1 MIFQLCGRIFN
12 KVMFLSVLKEKY
24 IEAKKLAKIKKKKI
38 AFLIGNTIKI
48 DKGNYYFTPPRVTD
62 KLVVFGII
70 VFKESIVID
79 ACRFLD
85 GKVDII
91 FADAEKKI
99 SPKKNG
105 APGNIERRVREEIK
119 DSQIYIYKGNDLTVD
134 SVDLI
139 ISQYFNK
146 DLRGVAGK
154 KIGIIGAGNIGSK
167 VGLYLTEL
175 GAKVYLNR
183 RNKKK
188 LTCIVN
194 AINYLKPSNT
204 KEKAMIADKATASV
218 NSDVLIGSSDGKP
231 VINLKM
237 VNLLKNDSII
247 IDAGKGTLTK
257 DAIKRANFRKIN
269 IFRVDIFPSLEGLI
283 SKTFSMERQ
292 IQKLIKKKK
301 IGNINIFN
309 TGKLG
314 GYGDLIVDDI
324 DKPRIVY
331 GVCDGKGDF
340 LRKIPKKYKNLIKK
354 IN

>member
-1 MIFQLCGRIFN
+1 
-12 KVMFLSVLKEKY
+12 MFLQDLKKEY
-24 IEAKKLAKIKKKKI
+24 ADAKKLAKKKRKKL

-48 DKGNYYFTPPRVTD
+48 ERGNYYFTPPRITD

-70 VFKESIVID
+70 VFKESIAID
-79 ACRFLD
+79 ACRFLN

-99 SPKKNG
+99 FPEKNG

-119 DSQIYIYKGNDLTVD
+119 KSLIYIYKGNDLTVD

-167 VGLYLTEL
+167 IGLYLTEL

-188 LTCIVN
+188 LLCIVS

-204 KEKAMIADKATASV
+204 QEKAVIADKISASK
-218 NSDVLIGSSDGKP
+218 NSDVLIGSTDGKA
-231 VINLKM
+231 VIDSKM
-237 VNLLKNDSII
+237 VSLLKNNSII
-247 IDAGKGTLTK
+247 IDAGKGTLTE
-257 DAIKRANFRKIN
+257 DAIKIANTRKIR

-283 SKTFSMERQ
+283 SKTFSMEKQ
-292 IQKLIKKKK
+292 IVRLLKKKTIEK
-301 IGNINIFN
+301 TNIYNS
-309 TGKLG
+309 GKLG
-314 GYGDLIVDDI
+314 AYGDLIVDDI
-324 DKPRIVY
+324 DKINIVY
-331 GVCDGKGDF
+331 GVCDGRGDF
-340 LRKIPKKYKNLIKK
+340 LRKIPTKYKKLIKK
-354 IN
+354 LTN

>member
-1 MIFQLCGRIFN
+1 
-12 KVMFLSVLKEKY
+12 MFLPALKKNY
-24 IEAKKLAKIKKKKI
+24 IVAKKLAKKQKKKL

-48 DKGNYYFTPPRVTD
+48 ERGNYYFTPPRITD

-70 VFKESIVID
+70 VFKESIAID

-99 SPKKNG
+99 FPEKNG

-119 DSQIYIYKGNDLTVD
+119 KSQIYIYKGNDLTVD

-167 VGLYLTEL
+167 IGLYLTEL

-188 LTCIVN
+188 LECIVS

-204 KEKAMIADKATASV
+204 KEKAVIADKISASK

-231 VINLKM
+231 VIDFKM
-237 VNLLKNDSII
+237 VSLLKKNSII
-247 IDAGKGTLTK
+247 IDAGKGTLTE
-257 DAIKRANFRKIN
+257 DAIKIANMRKIE

-283 SKTFSMERQ
+283 SKTFSMEKQ
-292 IQKLIKKKK
+292 IAKLLKKRIIEK
-301 IGNINIFN
+301 INIYN

-314 GYGDLIVDDI
+314 SYGDLIVDDI
-324 DKPRIVY
+324 DKINIVY

-340 LRKIPKKYKNLIKK
+340 LRKIPTKYNKLIKK
-354 IN
+354 IIN

>member
-1 MIFQLCGRIFN
+1 
-12 KVMFLSVLKEKY
+12 MFLPVLKKKY
-24 IEAKKLAKIKKKKI
+24 ADAKKLAKKQKKKL
-38 AFLIGNTIKI
+38 AFLIGNTVKI
-48 DKGNYYFTPPRVTD
+48 EKSNYYFTPPRITD

-70 VFKESIVID
+70 VFKESIAIN
-79 ACRFLD
+79 ACKFLD

-99 SPKKNG
+99 FPEKNG

-119 DSQIYIYKGNDLTVD
+119 KSQIYIYKGNDLTVD

-167 VGLYLTEL
+167 IGLYLTEL

-188 LTCIVN
+188 LECIVS

-204 KEKAMIADKATASV
+204 KEKAVMADKISASK

-231 VINLKM
+231 VIDLKM
-237 VNLLKNDSII
+237 VSLLKDNSII
-247 IDAGKGTLTK
+247 IDAGKGTLTEE
-257 DAIKRANFRKIN
+257 AIKIAHTRKIE

-283 SKTFSMERQ
+283 SKTFSMEKQ
-292 IQKLIKKKK
+292 IGKNLKKKT
-301 IGNINIFN
+301 IEQIDIFN

-314 GYGDLIVDDI
+314 SYGDLIVDDI
-324 DKPRIVY
+324 DKINIVY

-340 LRKIPKKYKNLIKK
+340 LRKIPRKYKKLIKK
-354 IN
+354 IIN

>member
-1 MIFQLCGRIFN
+1 
-12 KVMFLSVLKEKY
+12 MFLLALKKKY
-24 IEAKKLAKIKKKKI
+24 IEAKKLAREKKKKL
-38 AFLIGNTIKI
+38 AFLVGNTIKI
-48 DKGNYYFTPPRVTD
+48 DKGSYYFTPPRVTE

-70 VFKESIVID
+70 VFKESIAIE
-79 ACRFLD
+79 ACKFLD

-99 SPKKNG
+99 FPKKNG

-119 DSQIYIYKGNDLTVD
+119 KSQIYIYKGNDLTVD

-139 ISQYFNK
+139 IRHYFNK

-167 VGLYLTEL
+167 IGLYLTEL

-188 LTCIVN
+188 LACIVK

-204 KEKAMIADKATASV
+204 REKALVVDKIKASK

-231 VINLKM
+231 VINKKM
-237 VNLLKNDSII
+237 VISLKNNSII

-257 DAIKRANFRKIN
+257 EAIKIANERKID

-292 IQKLIKKKK
+292 IKKLLKKKK
-301 IGNINIFN
+301 IGKINIFN

-314 GYGDLIVDDI
+314 DYGDLIVDDI
-324 DKPRIVY
+324 DTPSIVY
-331 GVCDGKGDF
+331 GICDGKGDF
-340 LRKIPKKYKNLIKK
+340 LRKIPQKYKNLIKTLTTK
-354 IN
+354 K

>member
-1 MIFQLCGRIFN
+1 
-12 KVMFLSVLKEKY
+12 MFLSVLKKKY
-24 IEAKKLAKIKKKKI
+24 FEAKKLVNKKKKL

-48 DKGNYYFTPPRVTD
+48 DKGNYYFTPPRITD

-70 VFKESIVID
+70 VFNESIAID
-79 ACRFLD
+79 VCKFLD

-91 FADAEKKI
+91 FVDAEKKI
-99 SPKKNG
+99 FPQKNG

-119 DSQIYIYKGNDLTVD
+119 KSKIFIYKGNDLTVD

-139 ISQYFNK
+139 VSQYFNK

-167 VGLYLTEL
+167 IGLYLTEL

-188 LTCIVN
+188 LECIVS

-204 KEKAMIADKATASV
+204 KEKAVIADKISASK
-218 NSDVLIGSSDGKP
+218 NSDVLIGSSGGKP
-231 VINLKM
+231 VIDFKM
-237 VNLLKNDSII
+237 VSLLKKNSII
-247 IDAGKGTLTK
+247 IDAGKGTLTE
-257 DAIKRANFRKIN
+257 DAIKIANMRKIE

-283 SKTFSMERQ
+283 SKTFSMEKQ
-292 IQKLIKKKK
+292 IAKLLKKKK
-301 IGNINIFN
+301 IEKINIYN

-314 GYGDLIVDDI
+314 SYGDLIVDDI
-324 DKPRIVY
+324 DKINIVY

-340 LRKIPKKYKNLIKK
+340 LRKIPRKYKKLIKK
-354 IN
+354 IIN

>member
-1 MIFQLCGRIFN
+1 
-12 KVMFLSVLKEKY
+12 MFLSALKKKF
-24 IEAKKLAKIKKKKI
+24 IDAKKLAKKKNKKL
-38 AFLIGNTIKI
+38 AFLIGNTVKI
-48 DKGNYYFTPPRVTD
+48 DKSNYYFTPPRVTD
-62 KLVVFGII
+62 KLVAFGII
-70 VFKESIVID
+70 VFKESYAID
-79 ACRFLD
+79 ACRYLD

-99 SPKKNG
+99 SAKKNG
-105 APGNIERRVREEIK
+105 APGNIERRVREEISK
-119 DSQIYIYKGNDLTVD
+119 SQIYIYKGNDLTVD

-139 ISQYFNK
+139 IRQYFTK

-167 VGLYLTEL
+167 IGLYLTEL

-188 LTCIVN
+188 LTCIVS

-204 KEKAMIADKATASV
+204 KEKAIAADKVTASIK
-218 NSDVLIGSSDGKP
+218 SDVLVGSSDGKP
-231 VINLKM
+231 VINSKM
-237 VNLLKNDSII
+237 VNLLKDNSII

-257 DAIKRANFRKIN
+257 EAIQKANTRKIN

-283 SKTFSMERQ
+283 SKTFSMENQ
-292 IQKLIKKKK
+292 IRKLSKK
-301 IGNINIFN
+301 IKIKDVNIFN

-324 DKPRIVY
+324 DKPEIVY
-331 GVCDGKGDF
+331 GVCNGKGDF
-340 LRKIPKKYKNLIKK
+340 LRKISKKHKNLIKEL
-354 IN
+354 IS